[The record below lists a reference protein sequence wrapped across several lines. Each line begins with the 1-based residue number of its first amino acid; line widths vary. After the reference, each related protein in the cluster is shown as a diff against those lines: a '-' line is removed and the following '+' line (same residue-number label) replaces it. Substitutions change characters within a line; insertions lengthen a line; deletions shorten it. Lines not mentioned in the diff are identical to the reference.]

1 MAKLYLIPNLLG
13 DTPWPLVLPAAV
25 PEVMARLRFFFV
37 EDVRTARRYLKKV
50 HPAID
55 IDALHFSV
63 LSKETE
69 EREAAGF
76 LEFLLA
82 GNDAGV
88 ISEAGCP
95 GVADPGALIVRLAHR
110 AGIGVVPLV
119 GPSSILLALM
129 ASGFNGQQFTFHG
142 YLPVKPQERIRKLQQ
157 LERTAATV
165 GETQIFMETPYRNNA
180 FLADL
185 LRNCQPST
193 LLCIA
198 ANLTTPEEMAR
209 TMTIAQWRKNPP
221 DLAKQPAIF
230 LFGR

>member
-198 ANLTTPEEMAR
+198 ANLTTPQEMAR

-221 DLAKQPAIF
+221 GLAKQPAIF

>member
-142 YLPVKPQERIRKLQQ
+142 YLPVKPQERIRKLQH

-198 ANLTTPEEMAR
+198 ANLTTPQEMAR

>member
-198 ANLTTPEEMAR
+198 ANLTTPQEMAR

>member
-63 LSKETE
+63 LNKETE

-198 ANLTTPEEMAR
+198 ANLTTPQEMAR